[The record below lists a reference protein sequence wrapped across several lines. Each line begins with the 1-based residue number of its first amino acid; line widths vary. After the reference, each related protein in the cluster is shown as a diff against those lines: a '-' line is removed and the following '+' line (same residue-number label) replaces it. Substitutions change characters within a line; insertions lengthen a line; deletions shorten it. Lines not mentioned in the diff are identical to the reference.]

1 MLVRAEWQSTVRDM
15 FSWQME
21 TLRGAQGEQ
30 DHPAGEMARYWPQAG
45 LLAWFWSCVSSTW
58 PQYFLGHV
66 VFLSLPYKAS
76 NLT

>member
-1 MLVRAEWQSTVRDM
+1 MAVYCEGHVQLADGDFE
-15 FSWQME
+15 
-21 TLRGAQGEQ
+21 GARGEQ
-30 DHPAGEMARYWPQAG
+30 DHPAGEMARYWLQAG